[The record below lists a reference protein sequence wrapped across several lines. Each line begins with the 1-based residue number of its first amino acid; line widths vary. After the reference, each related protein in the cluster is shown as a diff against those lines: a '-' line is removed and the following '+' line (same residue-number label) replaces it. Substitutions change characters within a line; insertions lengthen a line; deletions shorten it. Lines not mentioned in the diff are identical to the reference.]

1 MSILAPVLASRP
13 KLLRN
18 LLQAA
23 LLLLGVTFISFL
35 LMVYFGPDQT
45 YVLIGK
51 NATPQQIAEVRHQL
65 GYDQPF
71 LQRYGQYLS
80 SLFTLDLG
88 TSQSTGEQVRS
99 ILTRSLPISLALV
112 IPGFILGNLIGALLG
127 MVAAWQA
134 GRWLDRLITTV
145 SVSAMSVSFLIFVIA
160 LQVLLCTPY
169 GLNLFPARGWN
180 VSGFSSYLYYVAV
193 PTLAL
198 LLSTAGYNA
207 RFYRAVFVEEAGR
220 EHIRVARA
228 YGASPFTL
236 MTVHVLKNSLLAVLT
251 RIIFSLPLVLVS
263 GSLLLETYF
272 GIPGMGKVT
281 FDAIT
286 NGDQPLL
293 LAVVGLTAVIF
304 VLVSLL
310 ADVAYRLAD
319 PRIR

>member
-1 MSILAPVLASRP
+1 MLGLASDSAAHR
-13 KLLRN
+13 KVLRN

-23 LLLLGVTFISFL
+23 LLIFGVTFISFL

-51 NATPQQIAEVRHQL
+51 NATAQQITEVRHQL

-71 LQRYGQYLS
+71 LQRYGHYLA
-80 SLFTLDLG
+80 SLLTLDLG
-88 TSQSTGEQVRS
+88 TSNSTGEQVRT

-127 MVAAWQA
+127 MVAAWQT

-145 SVSAMSVSFLIFVIA
+145 SVSSMSISFLIIVIA
-160 LQVLLCTPY
+160 LQIVLCTPY
-169 GLNLFPARGWN
+169 GFNLFPARGWN

-220 EHIRVARA
+220 EHVRAARA

-251 RIIFSLPLVLVS
+251 RIMFSLPLVLVS
-263 GSLLLETYF
+263 GSLLLESYF
-272 GIPGMGKVT
+272 GIPGVGKVT

-293 LAVVGLTAVIF
+293 LAVVGLTAVLF

>member
-1 MSILAPVLASRP
+1 MPVTAFKPGLARS
-13 KLLRN
+13 
-18 LLQAA
+18 LLQAV
-23 LLLLGVTFISFL
+23 LLIVGVTLISFM

-51 NATPQQIAEVRHQL
+51 NASAQQIAEVRHEL

-71 LQRYGQYLS
+71 LQRYADYLKN
-80 SLFTLDLG
+80 LVTLDLG
-88 TSQSTGEQVRS
+88 TSHSSGEQVMS
-99 ILTRSLPISLALV
+99 ILMRSLPVSLALI
-112 IPGFILGNLIGALLG
+112 IPGFILGNGLGVLLG
-127 MVAAWQA
+127 MTAASQP
-134 GRWLDRLITTV
+134 GSWLDRLITTL
-145 SVSAMSVSFLIFVIA
+145 SVGSMSVSFLIIVIA

-180 VSGFSSYLYYVAV
+180 VEGLASYFYYAAV

-198 LLSTAGYNA
+198 LLATTGYNA
-207 RFYRAVFVEEAGR
+207 RFYRSIFIEEASR

-228 YGASPFTL
+228 FGASPLTL
-236 MTVHVLKNSLLAVLT
+236 MAVHVLKNSLLAVLT
-251 RIIFSLPLVLVS
+251 RIMFSLPLVMIS

-272 GIPGMGKVT
+272 GIPGIGKIT

-293 LAVVGLTAVIF
+293 LAITSLTAILF
-304 VLVSLL
+304 VAVALL
-310 ADVAYRLAD
+310 ADVFYRLAD

>member
-1 MSILAPVLASRP
+1 MPVLASKPR
-13 KLLRN
+13 LIRS
-18 LLQAA
+18 LLQA
-23 LLLLGVTFISFL
+23 LLLIIGVTLISFM

-51 NATPQQIAEVRHQL
+51 NATAQQIAEVRHEL

-71 LQRYGQYLS
+71 LQRYADYLRQ
-80 SLFTLDLG
+80 LFTLDLG
-88 TSQSTGEQVRS
+88 KSHSSGEQVRS
-99 ILTRSLPISLALV
+99 ILARSVPVSLALV
-112 IPGFILGNLIGALLG
+112 IPGFILGNLLGILLG
-127 MVAAWQA
+127 LTAASQQ
-134 GRWLDRLITTV
+134 GSWLDRMITTL
-145 SVSAMSVSFLIFVIA
+145 SVGSMSVSFLIIVIA

-180 VSGFSSYLYYVAV
+180 VYGLASYLHYVAV

-198 LLSTAGYNA
+198 LLATTGYNA
-207 RFYRAVFVEEAGR
+207 RFYRSVFVEEAGR

-228 YGASPFTL
+228 FGASPITL
-236 MTVHVLKNSLLAVLT
+236 MGVHVLKNSLLAVLT
-251 RIIFSLPLVLVS
+251 RIMFSLPLVMVS

-272 GIPGMGKVT
+272 GIPGIGKIT

-293 LAVVGLTAVIF
+293 LAVTGLTAILF
-304 VLVSLL
+304 VAVALL
-310 ADVAYRLAD
+310 ADSFYRLAD

>member
-1 MSILAPVLASRP
+1 MLNPLLIRQP
-13 KLLRN
+13 KLFRI
-18 LLQAA
+18 LLQAV
-23 LLLLGVTFISFL
+23 LLVLGVTFISFL
-35 LMVYFGPDQT
+35 LMVYFGPEQT

-51 NATPQQIAEVRHQL
+51 NATPQKIAEVRHQL
-65 GYDQPF
+65 GYDQAF
-71 LQRYGQYLS
+71 LQRYGHYLA
-80 SLFTLDLG
+80 SLLTLDLG
-88 TSQSTGEQVRS
+88 ISHSTGEQVSS
-99 ILTRSLPISLALV
+99 ILKRSLPISLALV
-112 IPGFILGNLIGALLG
+112 IPGFILGNLIGALMG
-127 MVAAWQA
+127 MAAAWQT
-134 GRWLDRLITTV
+134 GRWLDRVITAL
-145 SVSAMSVSFLIFVIA
+145 SVSTMSVSFLIIVIA

-180 VSGFSSYLYYVAV
+180 VSGLPSYLYYVAV

-198 LLSTAGYNA
+198 LLSTAGYSA
-207 RFYRAVFVEEAGR
+207 RFYRGIFVEETNR

-236 MTVHVLKNSLLAVLT
+236 MTVHVLKNSLLSVLT
-251 RIIFSLPLVLVS
+251 RIMFSLPLVLIS

-286 NGDQPLL
+286 NGDQPILQ
-293 LAVVGLTAVIF
+293 AVVGLTAILF

-310 ADVAYRLAD
+310 TDVAYRLAD

>member
-1 MSILAPVLASRP
+1 MRKLAFFPAVPR
-13 KLLRN
+13 KFLRK
-18 LLQAA
+18 LLQAVM
-23 LLLLGVTFISFL
+23 LIIGVTFISFL

-51 NATPQQIAEVRHQL
+51 NATAQQIAEVHHQL

-71 LQRYGQYLS
+71 LQRYRQYLGK
-80 SLFTLDLG
+80 LLTLDLG
-88 TSQSTGEQVRS
+88 TSHSNGEQVRT
-99 ILTRSLPISLALV
+99 ILARSLPVSLALV
-112 IPGFILGNLIGALLG
+112 IPGFILGNLIGVFLG
-127 MVAAWQA
+127 MAAAWQA
-134 GRWLDRLITTV
+134 RSWLDRLITTL
-145 SVSAMSVSFLIFVIA
+145 SVSTMSISFLIIVIA

-169 GLNLFPARGWN
+169 GINLFPARGWN
-180 VSGFSSYLYYVAV
+180 VSGLHSYLYYVAV

-198 LLSTAGYNA
+198 LLTTAGYNA
-207 RFYRAVFVEEAGR
+207 RFYRAVFVEEASR

-236 MTVHVLKNSLLAVLT
+236 MAVHVLKNSLLAVLT
-251 RIIFSLPLVLVS
+251 RIMFSLPLVLVS

-272 GIPGMGKVT
+272 GIPGIGKVT

-293 LAVVGLTAVIF
+293 QAVISLTALMF
-304 VLVSLL
+304 VLASVL
-310 ADVAYRLAD
+310 ADIAYRLAD

>member
-1 MSILAPVLASRP
+1 MALLARQRR
-13 KLLRN
+13 LLSQT
-18 LLQAA
+18 LQAV
-23 LLLLGVTFISFL
+23 LLILGVTFVSFL

-51 NATPQQIAEVRHQL
+51 NASAQQIEEVRHQL

-71 LQRYGQYLS
+71 LQRYGQFLKG
-80 SLFTLDLG
+80 LLTLDLG
-88 TSQSTGEQVRS
+88 ISRSSGEHVSS
-99 ILTRSLPISLALV
+99 ILARSLPISLTLV
-112 IPGFILGNLIGALLG
+112 IPGFILGNLLGAALG
-127 MVAAWQA
+127 MVAAWQR
-134 GRWLDRLITTV
+134 GRWLDRLITTA
-145 SVSAMSVSFLIFVIA
+145 SVSGMSISFLIIVIA

-169 GLNLFPARGWN
+169 GFNLFPARGWA
-180 VSGFSSYLYYVAV
+180 VTDLSSYLYYVTV

-198 LLSTAGYNA
+198 ILATAGYNT
-207 RFYRAVFVEEAGR
+207 RFYRAVFVEESSR

-228 YGASPFTL
+228 FGASTFTL
-236 MTVHVLKNSLLAVLT
+236 MAVHVLKNSLVPVLT
-251 RIIFSLPLVLVS
+251 RIMFSLPLVLVS

-286 NGDQPLL
+286 NGDQSVL
-293 LAVVGLTAVIF
+293 LAVVVLTAVLF
-304 VLVSLL
+304 VAITLL